1 MDLTKIPLMNAITR
15 KMGWLGRKQRVI
27 AQNIA
32 NADTP
37 NYRAKTI
44 KAESFKG
51 LLDKAPR
58 QARGQA
64 AGGGR
69 QKTRMVVTDDRHFSG
84 PGGVARGSSTEI
96 KDPTPHEASPDGNN
110 VILEEQMIQMAE
122 TQMEYGMLV
131 NLYRKQVGILK
142 TSLGRSQR

>member
-58 QARGQA
+58 QAL
-64 AGGGR
+64 GGGR
-69 QKTRMVVTDDRHFSG
+69 QKTRMAVTDDRHFSG
-84 PGGVARGSSTEI
+84 PGGATRASSTEI
-96 KDPTPHEASPDGNN
+96 KDPTPHEASPNGNN

-131 NLYRKQVGILK
+131 NLYRKQVGMLR
-142 TSLGRSQR
+142 TSLGKGQR

>member
-15 KMGWLGRKQRVI
+15 KLGWLGQKQRVI
-27 AQNIA
+27 TQNIA

-44 KAESFKG
+44 KPESFKG
-51 LLDKAPR
+51 LLDKAPH
-58 QARGQA
+58 QGRGRG
-64 AGGGR
+64 AGP
-69 QKTRMVVTDDRHFSG
+69 QKTRMVATDDKHFTGSG
-84 PGGVARGSSTEI
+84 GAAVGKSVREVADR
-96 KDPTPHEASPDGNN
+96 TPNETSPNGNN

-142 TSLGRSQR
+142 TSLGRSGR